1 MEECVH
7 FYLNLFEQKTPLS
20 IRILKNYNL
29 KIKNFNFI
37 NEQQRTL
44 ATKTTTKSVFVFDN

>member
-20 IRILKNYNL
+20 IWILKNYNL

-37 NEQQRTL
+37 NEQQPTL
-44 ATKTTTKSVFVFDN
+44 ATKTTTKKCICF